1 MSNTPNKLKTT
12 HININSIRNKL
23 DVLLDQVKGNV
34 DILMISETKF
44 DESFLVCQSKIDG
57 FNTPYRV
64 GRDQIMCGVT
74 LYVWEHLPAKRLSID
89 RTKESCFVELNL
101 KHTKRIISCSYNLNR
116 SNIYSH
122 LDSLSRSFDLYS
134 SRCDNYLVLGNFN
147 ESVEEDN
154 IKTFL

>member
-1 MSNTPNKLKTT
+1 MSNAPNKLKTA

-64 GRDQIMCGVT
+64 GRDQKAGGVT
-74 LYVWEHLPAKRLSID
+74 LYVWEHLPAKHLSID
-89 RTKESCFVELNL
+89 RMNESCFVELNL
-101 KHTKRIISCSYNLNR
+101 KHTKRIISCSYNPNR

-122 LDSLSRSFDLYS
+122 LDSLSRNVDLCS
-134 SRCDNYLVLGNFN
+134 SKYDNYLVLGNFN
-147 ESVEEDN
+147 VSVEEDN

>member
-1 MSNTPNKLKTT
+1 MSNTPNKLKTA

-23 DVLLDQVKGNV
+23 DVLLDQVKGNF

-64 GRDQIMCGVT
+64 VRDQKTGGVT

-89 RTKESCFVELNL
+89 RTNESYFVELNL

-116 SNIYSH
+116 SNVYSH
-122 LDSLSRSFDLYS
+122 LDCLSRNVDLYS
-134 SRCDNYLVLGNFN
+134 SKYDKYLVLGNFN
-147 ESVEEDN
+147 VSVEEDN